1 MSQPTYEW
9 LEWDS
14 RFFGHRISRIHGQTL
29 TEDREL
35 LIRRQAQAEGVECL
49 YLLASASDA
58 TTVAVAE
65 AAGYR
70 LTDIRVAY
78 ERLLPSDEVVS
89 PTPRTVRL
97 SRPDDRAALSAI
109 AASSHREARFYFD
122 PRFSR
127 SRCDDFYRTWIERSL
142 DGWADAVFVVESD
155 GMPAGY
161 VSCHRVEGAV
171 NIGLLAVDE
180 HARGDG
186 LGRALVAAVLAHARS
201 VGASVAT
208 VVTQGRNVASQRLY
222 QQAGFVVRSVH
233 LWFHYWP
240 EPPTLPP
247 AGS

>member
-1 MSQPTYEW
+1 MSEPTYEW

-14 RFFGHRISRIHGQTL
+14 QFFGHRISRIHGQTL
-29 TEDREL
+29 TEDRER

-70 LTDIRVAY
+70 LTDIRMAY
-78 ERLLPSDEVVS
+78 ERLLPPGEPVS

-97 SRPDDRAALSAI
+97 ARSDDRAALGAI
-109 AASSHREARFYFD
+109 AARSHREARFYFD
-122 PRFSR
+122 PRLAR

-142 DGWADAVFVVESD
+142 DGWADVVFVVESD
-155 GMPAGY
+155 GVPAGY
-161 VSCHRVEGAV
+161 VSCHLVEGAV

-186 LGRALVAAVLAHARS
+186 LGRALVSAVVQHAHS
-201 VGASVAT
+201 VGASVAS

-222 QQAGFVVRSVH
+222 QQAGFVVRTVH
-233 LWFHYWP
+233 LWFHFWP
-240 EPPTLPP
+240 GPPTLPS